1 MKNMLIRNA
10 TTEDIP
16 AVAMLE
22 AACFSDPWPE
32 DYIGRRLDKLLV
44 AEDGGAFLGYAALA
58 SVLDEGSLDSIAVT
72 PEHRR
77 QGVAD
82 ALMAA
87 AEAWGR
93 ARALAFITLEVRAGN
108 EPAIAL
114 YRKHGYARVG
124 CRTNYYESPREDAIL
139 MTLVL

>member
-1 MKNMLIRNA
+1 MLIRNA

-16 AVAMLE
+16 AIAMLE

-44 AEDGGAFLGYAALA
+44 AEQDGAFLGYAALA
-58 SVLDEGSLDSIAVT
+58 SVLDEGSLDSIAVV

-77 QGVAD
+77 RGVAD
-82 ALMAA
+82 ALL
-87 AEAWGR
+87 EAMLRRGR
-93 ARALAFITLEVRAGN
+93 ERALSFITLEVRASN
-108 EPAIAL
+108 QAAIAL
-114 YRKHGYARVG
+114 YEKHGFARVG
-124 CRTNYYESPREDAIL
+124 CRTNYYEFPREDAIL